1 MVHIGSYLLLEAVTV
16 QVGKIAMVTF
26 SKVKIQ
32 IPKWYAE
39 FSTATSYC

>member
-1 MVHIGSYLLLEAVTV
+1 MLYIGSYLLLEAVTA
-16 QVGKIAMVTF
+16 QVGKIVMVMF

-39 FSTATSYC
+39 FSTAISYC